1 LRYPKNLPLLTA
13 ARIEQPVQVSIPTQE
28 PPADDAQSG
37 LSLAQ
42 LWCIAWAFR
51 VQTAIIAVSIIAATA
66 AVIKL
71 MPKTYAGTAT
81 LMVNYASND
90 PLIAG
95 IATGPVGT
103 YISTEIELMQS
114 AGVILPVVDK
124 LNLTS
129 DKNYTDGYRPG
140 VGDLRQWAAEVVAKD
155 LDIEQGRFGSQLI
168 YITASARDPL
178 LAANIANA
186 VATIYLEQQKQ
197 RVYAPATERAKNYA
211 NELGELKYKVGVA
224 QDQVTAFRQKTGAP
238 DAAAPN
244 NANVEADL
252 LASLEQKYQDAQ
264 NLRRAAEV
272 AVSTESGPASTTVMG
287 STLVQTLRQQL
298 DDQNRQIAQLRATMG
313 PAHPKVIELQ
323 NQIEATH
330 RSLNSEIGTY
340 SSNVT
345 AQLAAARELEKKLA
359 AAIEVQRAKALGVRK
374 LQDEGTK
381 YSLELES
388 AQSVYKRALDGYDQ
402 IMFASGEHYTNINFV
417 SRAAPVMKA
426 LKPNKPKLMLVGVL
440 GGLLMGLA
448 APFAYELV
456 LNRRVRCRDD
466 FERGFGVHVLTE
478 FDAIKFTP
486 SSA

>member
-1 LRYPKNLPLLTA
+1 LRYPKNLPLLAA
-13 ARIEQPVQVSIPTQE
+13 ARVDQHVQVSIPAQD
-28 PPADDAQSG
+28 PPADDSQSG

-42 LWCIAWAFR
+42 LWSIAWAFR
-51 VQTAIIAVSIIAATA
+51 VQTAIITISIIAATA
-66 AVIKL
+66 AIIKL
-71 MPKTYAGTAT
+71 VPKTYAGTAT

-95 IATGPVGT
+95 GLATGPVGT

-114 AGVILPVVDK
+114 AGVLLPVVDK
-124 LNLTS
+124 LNLTA
-129 DKNYTDGYRPG
+129 DKNYTAGYRPG
-140 VGDLRQWAAEVVAKD
+140 VGDLRQWAAEVLAKD

-168 YITASARDPL
+168 YITASAADPV
-178 LAANIANA
+178 LAASIANA
-186 VATIYLEQQKQ
+186 VATVYLEQQK
-197 RVYAPATERAKNYA
+197 RRISAPATERAKSYA
-211 NELGELKYKVGVA
+211 NELAELKYKVGVA

-252 LASLEQKYQDAQ
+252 LATLEQKYQDAQ

-272 AVSTESGPASTTVMG
+272 AASAESGPASTT
-287 STLVQTLRQQL
+287 LRAQL
-298 DDQNRQIAQLRATMG
+298 DEQNKQLAQLRATMG

-323 NQIEATH
+323 NQIEATQH
-330 RSLNSEIGTY
+330 SLNNEI
-340 SSNVT
+340 T

-359 AAIEVQRAKALGVRK
+359 GAVEEQRAKALGVRK

-426 LKPNKPKLMLVGVL
+426 LKPNKPKLMLVGVM
-440 GGLLMGLA
+440 GGLLIGLA
-448 APFAYELV
+448 APFGYELV

>member
-1 LRYPKNLPLLTA
+1 MRYPKNLPVLAA
-13 ARIEQPVQVSIPTQE
+13 ARVDQSVQVSMPTPE

-42 LWCIAWAFR
+42 LWCIARAFR
-51 VQTAIIAVSIIAATA
+51 VQTAIIAISIITATA
-66 AVIKL
+66 GVIKL
-71 MPKTYAGTAT
+71 IPKTYAGTAT

-95 IATGPVGT
+95 GLATGPVAT
-103 YISTEIELMQS
+103 YISTEMELMQS
-114 AGVILPVVDK
+114 AGVLLPVVDK

-129 DKNYTDGYRPG
+129 DQNYTAGYRPG
-140 VGDLRQWAAEVVAKD
+140 VGDLRQWAAEVVAKN

-168 YITASARDPL
+168 YITASASDPV

-186 VATIYLEQQKQ
+186 VATVYLEQQKQ

-211 NELGELKYKVGVA
+211 SELAELKYKVGVA

-252 LASLEQKYQDAQ
+252 LATLEQKYQDAQ
-264 NLRRAAEV
+264 NQRRAAEV
-272 AVSTESGPASTTVMG
+272 AASAESGPASA
-287 STLVQTLRQQL
+287 TLRAQL
-298 DDQNRQIAQLRATMG
+298 DEQNKQLAQLRATMG

-323 NQIEATH
+323 NQIAATH
-330 RSLNSEIGTY
+330 HSLDNEI
-340 SSNVT
+340 T

-359 AAIEVQRAKALGVRK
+359 GAVEEQRAKALAVRK

-426 LKPNKPKLMLVGVL
+426 LKPNKLKLMLVGVL
-440 GGLLMGLA
+440 GGLLAGLA